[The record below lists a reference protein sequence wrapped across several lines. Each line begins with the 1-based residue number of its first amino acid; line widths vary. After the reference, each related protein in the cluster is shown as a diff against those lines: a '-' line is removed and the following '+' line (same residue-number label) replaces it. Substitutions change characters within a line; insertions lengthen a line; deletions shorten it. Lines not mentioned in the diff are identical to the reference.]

1 MLCTTVK
8 LTHPRRRQALA
19 EYSAV
24 VSSERRGRSYG
35 RALALAASV
44 LAVAATCLVAMG
56 AGSSSAPVES
66 SMYHLWLGPNGLP
79 ESPRKQR
86 GLLFQF
92 CTTNFVTEAEMRY
105 CYARMLGDGNPS
117 GPVKYAGQAG
127 YDSEQVVAPL
137 FTFAP
142 PAGEGG
148 AEGGSEAAA
157 APARL
162 SQQGSKMVALHE
174 AATRALAARK

>member
-1 MLCTTVK
+1 
-8 LTHPRRRQALA
+8 
-19 EYSAV
+19 
-24 VSSERRGRSYG
+24 
-35 RALALAASV
+35 V
-44 LAVAATCLVAMG
+44 LAVAATCLVVMG

-86 GLLFQF
+86 GLLF
-92 CTTNFVTEAEMRY
+92 
-105 CYARMLGDGNPS
+105 
-117 GPVKYAGQAG
+117 QAG

-174 AATRALAARK
+174 AASRALAARK